1 MEEYSSSMTFSLV
14 PIFHFQD
21 LFPACQAIPLFQDE
35 IFAVISFEII
45 IGSGA
50 DMVRKSSRAAR
61 PGK

>member
-1 MEEYSSSMTFSLV
+1 MTFSLV
-14 PIFHFQD
+14 PIFRFQD
-21 LFPACQAIPLFQDE
+21 LFPTCQAIPLFQDE